1 LGADSKRVRLEVV
14 EALGKIGSPTQIV
27 MPALIRMLGDSSDEI
42 RNRAIEALR
51 QLSK

>member
-1 LGADSKRVRLEVV
+1 M
-14 EALGKIGSPTQIV
+14 V